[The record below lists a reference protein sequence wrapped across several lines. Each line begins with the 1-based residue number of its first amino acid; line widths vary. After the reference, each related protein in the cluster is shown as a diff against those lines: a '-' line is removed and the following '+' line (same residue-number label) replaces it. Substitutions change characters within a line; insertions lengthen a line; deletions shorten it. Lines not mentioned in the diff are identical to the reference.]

1 MKSSLSFSI
10 LFILLLSVLSG
21 CKTPM
26 THTGE
31 RKTLLSPRKEKIHL
45 GVTALY
51 TPSAVPFEIGV
62 KPVLNFETLVSSD
75 AKEMEENT
83 KIQSQCL
90 LALSELG
97 YQAKINEKNC
107 KNCTTVKLSVEF
119 EDNGLKEST
128 FLDCH
133 PSEKGCTLFQKNYRK
148 KMTFQLMN
156 KQQELI
162 QTIVSETTGRAQ
174 KVSDVAYD
182 ICKAGFEEFPEIRA
196 NKIYTIEK

>member
-1 MKSSLSFSI
+1 MKSLITFSMTMI
-10 LFILLLSVLSG
+10 MMLGVLSG

-51 TPSAVPFEIGV
+51 NPSAVPFEAGI
-62 KPVLNFETLVSSD
+62 KPILNFETLVSSD

-97 YQAKINEKNC
+97 YQAKFNEKNC
-107 KNCTTVKLSVEF
+107 KDCTTVKLSVEF
-119 EDNGLKEST
+119 EDNGIKEST

-148 KMTFQLMN
+148 KMTFQLMS
-156 KQQELI
+156 KKQELI
-162 QTIVSETTGRAQ
+162 KTIISETTGRAQ
-174 KVSDVAYD
+174 KVSDVAYE
-182 ICKAGFEEFPEIRA
+182 ICKVAFEEFPEIRA